1 MSYTSFRTEA
11 HIHPIFRDV
20 GLFGLTAVIPSYNDS
35 SRWLKAQHKK
45 KTKNKKQLRSWN
57 LVPLLHGK

>member
-35 SRWLKAQHKK
+35 SSWLKAQHKK
-45 KTKNKKQLRSWN
+45 KQKTKNN
-57 LVPLLHGK
+57 